1 MMTMKDNSPVK
12 AIGLISGGLDSAL
25 AAGLLKDLGVQVKGL
40 YFSTGFCKVDHRR
53 AINDPRE
60 AVERLRNPAL
70 RTGAL
75 LGFPVEMV
83 DVAEAYLE
91 VVRHPRYGYGAN
103 VNPCIDCRIFM
114 LHKAR
119 AVMEQEGADLVFT
132 GEVLGQRPMSQYK
145 KALRLVEKN
154 AGLRGRLLRPL
165 SAHFMDPT
173 IPELEGRL
181 DRQRLLSIQ
190 GRSRRPQIELAKQLG
205 LDEYTQPSGGCC
217 YLADPNYA
225 RRFRDLV
232 AHAGHRPITGEDTT
246 LLKVG
251 RHFRLNPALKMVA
264 GRNEGENIFLERF
277 ARDCWTLSPA
287 ERGGSFA
294 LGLGEPD
301 EGQVRLMASIVARYS
316 QDREAETVAVEVARD
331 SQRRLLHVAPASQ
344 ESFQEFML

>member
-1 MMTMKDNSPVK
+1 MAVMTNTSPVK

-25 AAGLLKDLGVQVKGL
+25 AAGLLMELGVQVKGL

-60 AVERLRNPAL
+60 AVERLRNPGL

-75 LGFPVEMV
+75 LGFPVEVV

-91 VVRHPRYGYGAN
+91 VVRHPRHGYGAN

-114 LHKAR
+114 LYKAR
-119 AVMEQEGADLVFT
+119 EVMEQEGADLVFT

-145 KALRLVEKN
+145 KALRLVEKD
-154 AGLRGRLLRPL
+154 AGLSGRLLRPL
-165 SAHFMDPT
+165 SAHFLEPT
-173 IPELEGRL
+173 LPECDGRL
-181 DRQRLLSIQ
+181 DRKRLLSIQ
-190 GRSRRPQIELAKQLG
+190 GRSRLPQMALARKLG
-205 LDEYTQPSGGCC
+205 IDEYAQPSGGCC

-232 AHAGHRPITGEDTT
+232 AHAGDHPITGEDTT

-251 RHFRLNPALKMVA
+251 RHFRLDPQLKLVT
-264 GRNEGENIFLERF
+264 GRNEGENYFLERYT
-277 ARDCWTLSPA
+277 AGRWTIHPSDRA
-287 ERGGSFA
+287 GTFA

-301 EGQVRLMASIVARYS
+301 QDQLLLMAAIVARYS
-316 QDREAETVAVEVARD
+316 QHRDAAAVAVAVARE
-331 SQRRLLHVAPASQ
+331 SHRQVLSVAPASQ
-344 ESFQEFML
+344 ETLQRLML